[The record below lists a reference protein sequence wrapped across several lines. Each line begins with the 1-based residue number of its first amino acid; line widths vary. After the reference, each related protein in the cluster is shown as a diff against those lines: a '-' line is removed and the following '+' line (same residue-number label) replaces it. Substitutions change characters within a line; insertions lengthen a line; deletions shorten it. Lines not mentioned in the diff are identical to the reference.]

1 MNPNI
6 KSLLDSS
13 KSKDRSSLNEGYKQ
27 LKELES
33 KALEY
38 QRENTKYDSWNIPE
52 PYVAEARE
60 KFGTLGQLI
69 VHGHD
74 VFDRALEEFRTLIHL
89 YAAQS
94 KRHGECDWDQ
104 FTLRMNPNIKSLLD
118 SSKSKDRSSL
128 NEGYKQLKELES
140 KALEYQRENTKYDSW
155 NIPEPYV
162 AEAREKF
169 STLGQLIV
177 HGHDVF
183 DRAIEEFRTLIHLYA
198 AQSKRHGETVKT
210 KLQKRASIEM
220 VLNRVKDNTDTA
232 SRRWRFAEGDYRN
245 LLDIEKK
252 WVKETKRNEAA
263 REMNLMSGRDATLDE
278 NRYKH
283 LRNMI
288 QKEGPKD
295 TNAQKDLDDLLLTD
309 RKYYTLH
316 PEEKK
321 DSVTP
326 EIVRKQSLKE
336 RKPTGG
342 PTRNPHRGTLQRT
355 PSQTSLSSD
364 EGDGGRK
371 NPPPGDGKKIPVS
384 MERLQEMEQREKLY
398 LAKIEELTTRL
409 SSFASKQLLDGNPN
423 IADLSDPN
431 RPTRLCE
438 KFNCVYDNEWTEA
451 FEELQGTGEKDEA
464 ILKMLME
471 IIIDVRVDKK
481 STSPDP
487 KCFASIS
494 RNARDF
500 QKASAKASVPSLCVM
515 FKETYI
521 KGACKLE
528 YRKLTNLEHYV
539 DKVVELVWLMVVQDP
554 PMSIC
559 WQKEGEQMDKKTY
572 KYYEKR
578 GEMVRLTVWPAV
590 LLYENGPLVSKGFI
604 WPK

>member
-1 MNPNI
+1 MFPNI

-13 KSKDRSSLNEGYKQ
+13 KSGDKSSLNEGYKQ
-27 LKELES
+27 LTELES
-33 KALEY
+33 RALEY
-38 QRENTKYDSWNIPE
+38 QRESTRNDNMEIPE

-60 KFGTLGQLI
+60 RFSTLGQLI

-74 VFDRALEEFRTLIHL
+74 VFDRALEEFRTLILL

-94 KRHGECDWDQ
+94 QRHGEV
-104 FTLRMNPNIKSLLD
+104 
-118 SSKSKDRSSL
+118 
-128 NEGYKQLKELES
+128 LKM
-140 KALEYQRENTKYDSW
+140 K
-155 NIPEPYV
+155 V
-162 AEAREKF
+162 
-169 STLGQLIV
+169 
-177 HGHDVF
+177 
-183 DRAIEEFRTLIHLYA
+183 
-198 AQSKRHGETVKT
+198 
-210 KLQKRASIEM
+210 QKRGSIEA
-220 VLNRVKDNTDTA
+220 VLNRVKDSTDTA
-232 SRRWRFAEGDYRN
+232 SRRWRLAEADYRN

-252 WVKETKRNEAA
+252 WVKETKQSEAA
-263 REMNLMSGRDATLDE
+263 REMDLMSGRDATLDE
-278 NRYKH
+278 RRYKH

-288 QKEGPKD
+288 QNEAPRD
-295 TNAQKDLDDLLLTD
+295 TTAQTDLNDLLLTD

-316 PEEKK
+316 PEEIRHEK
-321 DSVTP
+321 TP
-326 EIVRKQSLKE
+326 EIVRRQSLKE
-336 RKPTGG
+336 GKQRGG
-342 PTRNPHRGTLQRT
+342 SNRNPHRGKLQRT

-371 NPPPGDGKKIPVS
+371 NPQADGKKIPVS

-451 FEELQGTGEKDEA
+451 FEELQGAGQKDEET
-464 ILKMLME
+464 LKLLME
-471 IIIDVRVDKK
+471 IIINAVGFCKDIKEQQLQRLMDMMRNCMVHVNWTVKDQDVRVDEK
-481 STSPDP
+481 STSHDP
-487 KCFASIS
+487 KCFASIT
-494 RNARDF
+494 RNAKDF
-500 QKASAKASVPSLCVM
+500 QKVSAKASVPSLCVM

-521 KGACKLE
+521 KEARKLE

-559 WQKEGEQMDKKTY
+559 WQKEGERMDKKTY

-578 GEMVRLTVWPAV
+578 GEVVRLTVWPAV

>member
-1 MNPNI
+1 MF
-6 KSLLDSS
+6 S
-13 KSKDRSSLNEGYKQ
+13 K
-27 LKELES
+27 
-33 KALEY
+33 
-38 QRENTKYDSWNIPE
+38 
-52 PYVAEARE
+52 
-60 KFGTLGQLI
+60 
-69 VHGHD
+69 
-74 VFDRALEEFRTLIHL
+74 
-89 YAAQS
+89 
-94 KRHGECDWDQ
+94 
-104 FTLRMNPNIKSLLD
+104 
-118 SSKSKDRSSL
+118 
-128 NEGYKQLKELES
+128 
-140 KALEYQRENTKYDSW
+140 
-155 NIPEPYV
+155 
-162 AEAREKF
+162 
-169 STLGQLIV
+169 
-177 HGHDVF
+177 
-183 DRAIEEFRTLIHLYA
+183 
-198 AQSKRHGETVKT
+198 
-210 KLQKRASIEM
+210 
-220 VLNRVKDNTDTA
+220 
-232 SRRWRFAEGDYRN
+232 
-245 LLDIEKK
+245 
-252 WVKETKRNEAA
+252 
-263 REMNLMSGRDATLDE
+263 
-278 NRYKH
+278 
-283 LRNMI
+283 
-288 QKEGPKD
+288 
-295 TNAQKDLDDLLLTD
+295 
-309 RKYYTLH
+309 
-316 PEEKK
+316 KK

-326 EIVRKQSLKE
+326 EIVRKHSLKE

-342 PTRNPHRGTLQRT
+342 PTRNPHRGTLKRT

-371 NPPPGDGKKIPVS
+371 NPPPRDGKKIPVS

-451 FEELQGTGEKDEA
+451 FEELQETGEKDEA
-464 ILKMLME
+464 ILKTLME
-471 IIIDVRVDKK
+471 IIINAVSFCKDVKDQQLQQLMEGMHFCMVHVNWTNKDEDVRVDKK
-481 STSPDP
+481 STSHDP

-578 GEMVRLTVWPAV
+578 GEVVRLTVWPAV

>member
-60 KFGTLGQLI
+60 KFGTLSQLI

-74 VFDRALEEFRTLIHL
+74 VFDRAL
-89 YAAQS
+89 
-94 KRHGECDWDQ
+94 
-104 FTLRMNPNIKSLLD
+104 
-118 SSKSKDRSSL
+118 
-128 NEGYKQLKELES
+128 
-140 KALEYQRENTKYDSW
+140 
-155 NIPEPYV
+155 
-162 AEAREKF
+162 
-169 STLGQLIV
+169 
-177 HGHDVF
+177 
-183 DRAIEEFRTLIHLYA
+183 EEFRTLIHLYA

-232 SRRWRFAEGDYRN
+232 SRRWRLAEGDYRN

-309 RKYYTLH
+309 RKYYTFH
-316 PEEKK
+316 PEEVQKSSLHHIKDTMFSKKK

-326 EIVRKQSLKE
+326 EIVRKHSLKE

-342 PTRNPHRGTLQRT
+342 PTRNPHRGTLKRT

-371 NPPPGDGKKIPVS
+371 NPPPRDGKKIPVS

-451 FEELQGTGEKDEA
+451 FEELQETGEKDEA
-464 ILKMLME
+464 ILKTLME
-471 IIIDVRVDKK
+471 IIINAVSFCKDVKDQQLQQLMEGMHFCMVHVNWTNKDEDVRVDKK
-481 STSPDP
+481 STSHDP

-578 GEMVRLTVWPAV
+578 GEVVRLTVWPAV

>member
-1 MNPNI
+1 MNQNI
-6 KSLLDSS
+6 KSLLESS
-13 KSKDRSSLNEGYKQ
+13 KSEDKSSL
-27 LKELES
+27 S
-33 KALEY
+33 
-38 QRENTKYDSWNIPE
+38 
-52 PYVAEARE
+52 
-60 KFGTLGQLI
+60 
-69 VHGHD
+69 
-74 VFDRALEEFRTLIHL
+74 
-89 YAAQS
+89 
-94 KRHGECDWDQ
+94 
-104 FTLRMNPNIKSLLD
+104 
-118 SSKSKDRSSL
+118 
-128 NEGYKQLKELES
+128 EGYKQLKELES

-183 DRAIEEFRTLIHLYA
+183 DRALEEFRTLIHLYA
-198 AQSKRHGETVKT
+198 AQSKRHGEIVKT
-210 KLQKRASIEM
+210 KLQKRASIET
-220 VLNRVKDNTDTA
+220 VLNRVKDRTDTA
-232 SRRWRFAEGDYRN
+232 SRRWRLAEGDYQN

-263 REMNLMSGRDATLDE
+263 REMNLMSGRDATLDKT
-278 NRYKH
+278 RYKH

-288 QKEGPKD
+288 EKEGLRD
-295 TNAQKDLDDLLLTD
+295 TNAQRDLDDLLLTD

-316 PEEKK
+316 PEEIK
-321 DSVTP
+321 DAKTP
-326 EIVRKQSLKE
+326 EIVRRQEGKS
-336 RKPTGG
+336 RGG
-342 PTRNPHRGTLQRT
+342 STRNPHRGKLQRT

-371 NPPPGDGKKIPVS
+371 NPPGDGKKIHMS

-398 LAKIEELTTRL
+398 LAKIEDLTTRL

-451 FEELQGTGEKDEA
+451 FEELQEAGEKDES

-471 IIIDVRVDKK
+471 IIINAVRFCKDVKDQQLQQLMEWMRYCMVHVNWTTKDEDVRVDEK
-481 STSPDP
+481 STSHSPQ
-487 KCFASIS
+487 CFASLS
-494 RNARDF
+494 RNAREF

-521 KGACKLE
+521 KCACKLE
-528 YRKLTNLEHYV
+528 YRKLEKLEHYV
-539 DKVVELVWLMVVQDP
+539 DIVVELVWLMVVQDP
-554 PMSIC
+554 PMSIY
-559 WQKEGEQMDKKTY
+559 WQKEGEQMDKKTF

-578 GEMVRLTVWPAV
+578 GDVVRLTVWPAV